1 MNISEVGFFCINL
14 MDNVNGPFNL
24 EIDNIALLR
33 DENHQE
39 EHAYELYQL
48 EDYVVGVYWEIN

>member
-1 MNISEVGFFCINL
+1 

-48 EDYVVGVYWEIN
+48 EDYVVGVY